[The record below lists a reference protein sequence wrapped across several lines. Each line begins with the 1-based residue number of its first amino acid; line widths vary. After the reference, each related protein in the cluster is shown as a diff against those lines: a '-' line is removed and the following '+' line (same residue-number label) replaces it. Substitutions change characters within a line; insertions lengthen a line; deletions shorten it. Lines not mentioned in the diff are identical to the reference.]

1 MILQNLM
8 FPSVDNCTE
17 EKLFFN
23 KTAKTRYSLA
33 EDCVYM
39 KKRHALDLILFI
51 IAFLLVNGLS
61 IQI

>member
-33 EDCVYM
+33 LCLYE
-39 KKRHALDLILFI
+39 KKGMH
-51 IAFLLVNGLS
+51 
-61 IQI
+61 

>member
-39 KKRHALDLILFI
+39 KKKGMH
-51 IAFLLVNGLS
+51 
-61 IQI
+61 